1 MKKALLGTDKNV
13 MFIAAGIMWLIGT
26 ECRET
31 KRESKGKKNEKNEEK
46 KKKKKRKK
54 KATGKVQK
62 TRKPKDRKYYADS
75 NKSDRHL
82 TRIMK
87 NGSKEIKQY
96 F

>member
-13 MFIAAGIMWLIGT
+13 MFIAAGVMWLIST
-26 ECRET
+26 ECREA
-31 KRESKGKKNEKNEEK
+31 KRESKKRGGEGGGGKEEKNTIFFLNREV
-46 KKKKKRKK
+46 R
-54 KATGKVQK
+54 K
-62 TRKPKDRKYYADS
+62 TRKPEDRKCYADS

-82 TRIMK
+82 TRIIK